1 MTGGDRRRHAGFR
14 PETLNSERGPHLE
27 AGHLPPVFPSARV
40 PAPLLVVVA
49 GISVQSGAGLAVRV
63 IDRAGPLVT
72 VWLRLAFGALI
83 LAVLR
88 PAWRSNMGHDAW
100 RTAILF
106 GVVLAAMNGA
116 FYAALARIPLGVA
129 VTLEFWGPL
138 AVAVIGSRRPLDLLW
153 VVLAAAGIVT
163 LAGGRLVADDL
174 LGVAFALSAGGC
186 FALYILVGSRL
197 TRSWPDGRALGVAM
211 AVGAAI
217 LAVPALVTGGR
228 WLLDPWVL
236 LAGLVVATLSGV
248 IPYTL
253 ELAALRSLPPGVFG
267 VLTSLDPALAAVV
280 GLLFL
285 GQTLGRADVVAIALV
300 IVASAGASVGHA
312 RHPTIPDEPLI
323 VAD

>member
-1 MTGGDRRRHAGFR
+1 M
-14 PETLNSERGPHLE
+14 
-27 AGHLPPVFPSARV
+27 
-40 PAPLLVVVA
+40 
-49 GISVQSGAGLAVRV
+49 RV

-88 PAWRSNMGHDAW
+88 PAWRSNIGRDAW

-138 AVAVIGSRRPLDLLW
+138 AVAVMGSRRPLDLLW

-174 LGVAFALSAGGC
+174 LGVAFALAAGGC

-211 AVGAAI
+211 AVGALI
-217 LAVPALVTGGR
+217 LAVPAVVTGGK

-253 ELAALRSLPPGVFG
+253 ELAALRSLPAGVFG
-267 VLTSLDPALAAVV
+267 VLTSLDPALAVS
-280 GLLFL
+280 
-285 GQTLGRADVVAIALV
+285 ALV
-300 IVASAGASVGHA
+300 RGVCPNSPRRAFEGPFPRRRMRPASIVTSRSYRSPSSCSSPNATSRAFTALLSREASGLQGQGRCS
-312 RHPTIPDEPLI
+312 PS
-323 VAD
+323 

>member
-1 MTGGDRRRHAGFR
+1 MTPSPELRAAPRGPGGRTA
-14 PETLNSERGPHLE
+14 ERGPQSE
-27 AGHLPPVFPSARV
+27 AGHLPPIFTSARV

-88 PAWRSNMGHDAW
+88 PAWRSNIGRDAW

-138 AVAVIGSRRPLDLLW
+138 AVAVMGSRRPLDLLW

-174 LGVAFALSAGGC
+174 LGVAFALAAGG
-186 FALYILVGSRL
+186 ALRCTSSSARGSRGPGP
-197 TRSWPDGRALGVAM
+197 TA
-211 AVGAAI
+211 
-217 LAVPALVTGGR
+217 GR
-228 WLLDPWVL
+228 WAW
-236 LAGLVVATLSGV
+236 
-248 IPYTL
+248 
-253 ELAALRSLPPGVFG
+253 RW
-267 VLTSLDPALAAVV
+267 
-280 GLLFL
+280 
-285 GQTLGRADVVAIALV
+285 RW
-300 IVASAGASVGHA
+300 A
-312 RHPTIPDEPLI
+312 R
-323 VAD
+323 